1 MMKQNYLRISP
12 SSGIASK
19 LNAESLEDE
28 VLLQKFLNDVQEYVK
43 TAEEDN
49 VKFLQSK
56 NPGRISHQ
64 DTVKFFRVHE
74 RTRNVRIILQY
85 LLSFLSRLP
94 LQENIE
100 GKIVNPFE
108 QLKTFTLYNVNLLK
122 DPDVI
127 AIILEEHARLGLLKE
142 SNSWYYRGQI
152 EKNYKQ
158 ILEVVESAGSI
169 SREGYCKLFEA
180 LQRLSLFWFSVR
192 NEDIKRVRKSDIY
205 IYRLARLLMK
215 RNGCSDC

>member
-1 MMKQNYLRISP
+1 
-12 SSGIASK
+12 
-19 LNAESLEDE
+19 
-28 VLLQKFLNDVQEYVK
+28 
-43 TAEEDN
+43 
-49 VKFLQSK
+49 
-56 NPGRISHQ
+56 
-64 DTVKFFRVHE
+64 
-74 RTRNVRIILQY
+74 
-85 LLSFLSRLP
+85 